1 MSSASDGRDGSCLQR
16 RLYVELSISLKPT
29 LCEALPALCVS
40 KSKIR
45 RSDLLGSSAAR
56 SRHCSTIS
64 RCLMSTV
71 ICMYASSV
79 DSVKCKMNPDLSV
92 LPVDVQTS
100 HTMLE
105 MSCFPYCFLNVVVM
119 PWSSGWIKE
128 VVFLGRYATVISPS
142 LSFHCVSWWMLWTV
156 I

>member
-56 SRHCSTIS
+56 SWHCSTIS

-71 ICMYASSV
+71 ICMYAASV
-79 DSVKCKMNPDLSV
+79 DSVKWILICQCYQWMCKHHTPCWKWAVFHIASWMLWLCPGRVAASV
-92 LPVDVQTS
+92 
-100 HTMLE
+100 
-105 MSCFPYCFLNVVVM
+105 
-119 PWSSGWIKE
+119 
-128 VVFLGRYATVISPS
+128 GRYATVISPS

-156 I
+156 IQQ